1 MIIDNIIHLSN
12 SLGYALALTLV
23 FNKTCHFKFHFKQGK
38 KVFKVSDLEAF
49 TELNKN
55 SLGQSTVENCI
66 GTDGF
71 YLKNMS
77 LLFAASCS
85 C

>member
-1 MIIDNIIHLSN
+1 M
-12 SLGYALALTLV
+12 
-23 FNKTCHFKFHFKQGK
+23 FFKFQIWK
-38 KVFKVSDLEAF
+38 LF

-55 SLGQSTVENCI
+55 SLGQSAVDNSI

-77 LLFAASCS
+77 LLFAESCS